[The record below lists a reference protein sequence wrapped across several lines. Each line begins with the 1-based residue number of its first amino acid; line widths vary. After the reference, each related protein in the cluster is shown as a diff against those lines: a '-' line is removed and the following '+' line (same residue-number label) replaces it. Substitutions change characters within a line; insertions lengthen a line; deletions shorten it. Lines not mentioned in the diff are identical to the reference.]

1 MKYLIIFF
9 IALVASLLI
18 SCDSKEPS
26 PTLANS
32 PLVDLLAPTLAT
44 AIESGEA
51 AIQTA
56 LEKQDYSNTTIDS
69 LTALKQQLSQLKS
82 ANQLVME
89 RRADT
94 ESVTQLLNGA
104 QELHK
109 LRGLLE
115 SDIIALK
122 STNTAAAIRL
132 GVVNELTE
140 FCQLSAEDIGNALTP
155 STIQ

>member
-1 MKYLIIFF
+1 MALI
-9 IALVASLLI
+9 ASLLI
-18 SCDSKEPS
+18 SCHSKEAT

-89 RRADT
+89 RRAIF
-94 ESVTQLLNGA
+94 E
-104 QELHK
+104 K
-109 LRGLLE
+109 
-115 SDIIALK
+115 
-122 STNTAAAIRL
+122 
-132 GVVNELTE
+132 
-140 FCQLSAEDIGNALTP
+140 
-155 STIQ
+155 